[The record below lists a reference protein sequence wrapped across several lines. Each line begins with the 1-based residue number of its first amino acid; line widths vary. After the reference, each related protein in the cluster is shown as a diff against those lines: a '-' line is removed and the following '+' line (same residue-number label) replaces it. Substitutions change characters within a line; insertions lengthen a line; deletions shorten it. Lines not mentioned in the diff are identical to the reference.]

1 MLTNQKV
8 KALNVFAN
16 EIRIEAIRA
25 MASVGMGHVGGSM
38 SVAEV
43 IAVLYGEVMRYDIQK
58 PNWMQRDKLILSKG
72 HSGPGL
78 YAALALKGFFPL
90 EMITTLN
97 APGTMLPS
105 HCDRNKT
112 PGIDMSTGSLGQ
124 GLSAAS
130 GIAYGDRQDGRES
143 YTYCILGDG
152 ECQEGQIWEAAMFA
166 AHHRQSNLIAFV
178 DYNSKQLDGRLED
191 VLSLGDIAKKFEAF
205 GWKVQDIDGHDV
217 SAIYEAVQKAKEVQ
231 NVPNMIILRTV
242 KGKGCSFAEQ
252 LDFNHNIPVPM
263 DKSNEAIEMLK
274 EQIAEIE
281 S

>member
-124 GLSAAS
+124 GLSVAS
-130 GIAYGDRQDGRES
+130 GIAYGDREDGRES

-166 AHHRQSNLIAFV
+166 AHHRQSNLIAFI
-178 DYNSKQLDGRLED
+178 DYNSKQLDGKLED

-217 SAIYEAVQKAKEVQ
+217 SAIYEAIQKAKEVQ
-231 NVPNMIILRTV
+231 DVPNMIILRTI
-242 KGKGCSFAEQ
+242 KGKGCSFAEK